1 MTIEEIKADLKEI
14 QYYYAHEKEFVGA
27 STLIGT
33 SGVLEK
39 VERYNSLICKA
50 SSQLYY
56 LYLSLYIH
64 HNTQLV
70 TALDMQLSV
79 GHIKRLNN
87 KLYKFF
93 QEEWEKGKQI
103 CER

>member
-56 LYLSLYIH
+56 LYLSLYIN

-93 QEEWEKGKQI
+93 QEEWEQGEQV